1 MNKEKLFLY
10 IGLIIL
16 VYLVL
21 RRFNL
26 IKQPF
31 TTSATETISER
42 NFWLPTYYKA
52 GDKITEI
59 SAARRLAK
67 IIYDAKGIFTE
78 DENSVFGVFSAFRYK
93 TQVSHLAKVFFD
105 MYKKDLRSYILET
118 LNESE
123 IERLNSITSKLL

>member
-1 MNKEKLFLY
+1 MDKNKILLY
-10 IGLIIL
+10 IGILIL

-26 IKQPF
+26 IKSPLS
-31 TTSATETISER
+31 TSPTETISER

-59 SAARRLAK
+59 NAARRLAK
-67 IIYDAKGIFTE
+67 IVYDAKGYFTE
-78 DENSVFGVFSAFRYK
+78 DENAVFGVFSAFRYK